1 MKMKVTEKP
10 PEIKD
15 EPDESDPLNSLLNK
29 LDEDEY
35 QGQVRIDER
44 RLRIKTGWNSLDQD
58 VRWFLLSRLY
68 GAVVIHFRPQID
80 DGST

>member
-1 MKMKVTEKP
+1 MKVTEKP

-15 EPDESDPLNSLLNK
+15 EPDESDPLNSLLNQ

-44 RLRIKTGWNSLDQD
+44 IRQ
-58 VRWFLLSRLY
+58 
-68 GAVVIHFRPQID
+68 AEIH
-80 DGST
+80 

>member
-1 MKMKVTEKP
+1 MKVTEKP

-44 RLRIKTGWNSLDQD
+44 RMRIKTG
-58 VRWFLLSRLY
+58 
-68 GAVVIHFRPQID
+68 
-80 DGST
+80 